1 MTVRRFLIVA
11 PLAFLLL
18 LALAYLAANAWLESA
33 GGRQTLEKALSDK
46 AGMSVEL
53 RGDFDIMLLPE
64 FGVSGTDLRVGGSGG
79 SESFISSAS
88 YQVAV
93 ALRPL
98 LDKHLLIESIQLQG
112 GTVYP
117 ERYSRIDVEKKEAT
131 GEGGFSTEIERF
143 LLQEFQLYLP
153 DDSAIR
159 VRQLTFSDF
168 AADKPTPFSL
178 DIETLGQIDGELRW
192 SAVDQ
197 EIRITMNWSGH
208 DLGSAELRA
217 NLSVSEQSGALDVGY
232 RPAGTE
238 ALISLETRFRRQRDG
253 LLFQNIHLGPGEQS
267 IDGAG
272 CLLLTKPAAL
282 HLLLQSEAL
291 DLDALLEMLPEAA
304 GGNGDAD
311 LPLELNLRL
320 TAGKLTFKGATANGA
335 VVNVGGKPVCAF

>member
-1 MTVRRFLIVA
+1 LTVRRFLIVS

-33 GGRQTLEKALSDK
+33 GGRQTLERALSDQ

-64 FGVSGTDLRVGGSGG
+64 FGVSGTDLRVGGAGG
-79 SESFISSAS
+79 MESFISSAS
-88 YQVAV
+88 YRVAV

-117 ERYSRIDVEKKEAT
+117 ERYSRIEAEKDEVP
-131 GEGGFSTEIERF
+131 GEGGVSTEIERF
-143 LLQEFQLYLP
+143 LLQDFQLYLP
-153 DDSAIR
+153 GDSVIR

-178 DIETLGQIDGELRW
+178 DIETLGRIDGELRW
-192 SAVDQ
+192 SADDQ

-208 DLGSAELRA
+208 ELGSAELRA
-217 NLSVSEQSGALDVGY
+217 TLSVSEQSGALDLRY
-232 RPAGTE
+232 RPAGAETRV
-238 ALISLETRFRRQRDG
+238 SLETRFRRQLDG

-267 IDGAG
+267 IVGEG
-272 CLLLTKPAAL
+272 CLFLAKPAAL
-282 HLLLQSEAL
+282 HLLLESEAL
-291 DLDALLEMLPEAA
+291 NLDALLEMLPEAA
-304 GGNGDAD
+304 VGDPGAD

-320 TAGKLTFKGATANGA
+320 AAGELTFKGATANGA
-335 VVNVGGKPVCAF
+335 VVNVGGQPACAF